1 MITITIVITVH
12 TNFSETPVF
21 PTNSKHHVLQRNE
34 KEILQAHLISRC
46 KHKVSIIC
54 DGKVPKDKRKT

>member
-1 MITITIVITVH
+1 MITITIVIPVY
-12 TNFSETPVF
+12 TNFSETPDF